1 MNDIRLKTA
10 IFWIVVA
17 LAVGYGTGWNV
28 AKTDISLDRN
38 TSFFPTLII
47 RSKEAPQSV
56 NTDFSRFWKVWEL
69 LQNEY
74 VDKKAINA
82 EKMVNG
88 AISGMVQAVGDPY
101 TTYFPPQDN
110 AMVKE
115 QLRGSFEGIGAEL
128 GMRSGKLVVIAPL
141 DGSPASNAGVRAGDV
156 IVKIS
161 SDDASGMSIGDAV
174 LKIRGPKGT
183 SVTLTLTRSGKEEPF
198 DVSITRDTVRVK
210 SVEVAFENDIAVI
223 RLIRFGE
230 QTNREWD
237 EAVEKITSQGLKGI
251 VLDLRNNTGG
261 ILESGVYVA
270 SEFLS
275 SGNVVLREDGSGQ
288 RSSHAVD
295 GHGRLRVIP
304 LVVIINKGSASASE
318 IVAGALQEAKR
329 AVLVGETS
337 FGKGSVQKP
346 EILDGGAGV
355 HITIEHWLL
364 PSGRSI
370 HDKGLTP
377 DVEVKQNGENGE
389 DTQRMKAIELVAEKI
404 ASS

>member
-28 AKTDISLDRN
+28 ARTDISFDRN
-38 TSFFPTLII
+38 TSFFPTLTI
-47 RSKEAPQSV
+47 RSKDAPSSV
-56 NTDFSRFWKVWEL
+56 NTDFGRFWKVWEL

-74 VDKKAINA
+74 VDKKAMNA
-82 EKMVNG
+82 EKMING
-88 AISGMVQAVGDPY
+88 AISGMVSAVGDPY
-101 TTYFPPQDN
+101 TTYFPPKDN
-110 AMVKE
+110 ALVKE

-141 DGSPASNAGVRAGDV
+141 DDSPASNAGVKAGDE
-156 IVKIS
+156 IVKINGE
-161 SDDASGMSIGDAV
+161 DATGMSIGDAV
-174 LKIRGPKGT
+174 DKIRGPKGT
-183 SVTLTLTRSGKEEPF
+183 SVTLRLTRNGKEEPF
-198 DVSITRDTVRVK
+198 DLSMTRDTIQVK
-210 SVEVAFENDIAVI
+210 SVEVGFEQDIAFI

-237 EAVEKITSQGLKGI
+237 EAVEKILDKESKGVI
-251 VLDLRNNTGG
+251 LDLRNNTGG

-288 RSSHAVD
+288 RSNHAVD

-318 IVAGALQEAKR
+318 IVAGVLQEAKR
-329 AVLVGETS
+329 AILVGETS

-346 EILDGGAGV
+346 EILDNGAGV

-364 PSGRSI
+364 PSGASI

-389 DTQRMKAIELVAEKI
+389 DMQRMKAIELVTAKI